1 MILFHDNVPWINKES
16 NGDMGSCDG
25 AEVCELAGLFMLS
38 ELSKN
43 FVKN

>member
-25 AEVCELAGLFMLS
+25 TEVCELAGLFMLS